1 VLVDDEPLDDFYR
14 PATPPRTRPERT
26 AQKDADA
33 IGDDEPFLRARRRV
47 PVRKGI
53 LPAWAQKWM
62 KTRLGIAGLCV
73 LGLALL
79 TILAVSVIAARN
91 FLNHDPRFRID
102 SASSIQ
108 TFGNSQLTRAD
119 LLSVFGSD
127 IGRNLFFVPLAER
140 RVSLEQIPWVE
151 HAIVMRLLPN
161 QLRVAVTERTPIAF
175 VRVGNKIDLVDKDGV
190 ILEMPPAAMAAKH
203 YSFPVVT
210 GIEPGDPLSTRR
222 PRMRLYQKF
231 ITDLDASGEKISEQ
245 LSEVDLSDPE
255 DVRAT
260 VPAKGSDLLL
270 HFGYEDF
277 LNRYHNYQSHLAE
290 WQQQYPR
297 LASIDLRYE
306 RQVVLKMADAPA
318 DPAPAAVAPE
328 AAPPVKHVAPAKHP
342 AAKAHAKKPVG
353 KAVHR

>member
-1 VLVDDEPLDDFYR
+1 MEDEPLDEFYR
-14 PATPPRTRPERT
+14 PAAPSRPRPERT
-26 AQKDADA
+26 AAKDAEDV
-33 IGDDEPFLRARRRV
+33 GEDEPFLRARRRV

-53 LPAWAQKWM
+53 LPAWAQRWA
-62 KTRLGIAGLCV
+62 KTRVGIVGLCV
-73 LGLALL
+73 IVLALL
-79 TILAVSVIAARN
+79 AGIAVSVVAVRK
-91 FLNHDPRFRID
+91 FLDHDPRFRID

-140 RVSLEQIPWVE
+140 RTALEQIPWVE

-222 PRMRLYQKF
+222 PRMRMYQKF

-306 RQVVLKMADAPA
+306 RQVVLKMADASA
-318 DPAPAAVAPE
+318 DPAPVAAMPDTPAP
-328 AAPPVKHVAPAKHP
+328 APVKHAAAVKHVV
-342 AAKAHAKKPVG
+342 AKAHAKKPVG
-353 KAVHR
+353 KAVRR